1 MEAVQ
6 SKYFIE
12 YCTDL
17 SIAQVLHKYFVEYCT
32 DLSVAQVLY
41 NYFIE
46 YCIEQKKLDCGELH

>member
-1 MEAVQ
+1 MQ